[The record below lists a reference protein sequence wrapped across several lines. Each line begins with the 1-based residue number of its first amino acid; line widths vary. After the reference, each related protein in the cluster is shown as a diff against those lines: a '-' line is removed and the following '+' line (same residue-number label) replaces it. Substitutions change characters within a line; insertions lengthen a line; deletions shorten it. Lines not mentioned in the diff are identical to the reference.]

1 MDQLIDNLNQD
12 LNERGYGQLPTEL
25 YKFYRK
31 SDKSILEE
39 IKAENVVRR
48 KMQDSMEGTA
58 EIEGVNPNIGTK
70 MVIDHYFR

>member
-12 LNERGYGQLPTEL
+12 LAEQGYGHLPTEL

-31 SDKSILEE
+31 SDENIIEE
-39 IKAENVVRR
+39 MQAENVVIREMEKR
-48 KMQDSMEGTA
+48 MEGTA
-58 EIEGVNPNIGTK
+58 QIDGINPNIGTK